1 MNILE
6 VFRTAQNISK
16 YFVVL
21 LVLVNLFGVMVA
33 IPTIPPNPGKIG
45 GGSSGSTGSTGG
57 VGNLETAM
65 KTLCQQLVSVFGVAI
80 ILMLVLAAVIYTAG
94 QIMGAE
100 TRARANVWATAML
113 TGALIGVLIY
123 IIAPWLM
130 SQLISGSS
138 WDINKPCEFTVP
150 GGSK

>member
-16 YFVVL
+16 YFVIL

-33 IPTIPPNPGKIG
+33 QSGQDS
-45 GGSSGSTGSTGG
+45 GSSGSTGSTSGI
-57 VGNLETAM
+57 GNLKTAM
-65 KTLCQQLVSVFGVAI
+65 TDLCKQLVSVFGVAI

-130 SQLISGSS
+130 SQLIGSGSS
-138 WDINKPCEFTVP
+138 WKINNPCDFSLP